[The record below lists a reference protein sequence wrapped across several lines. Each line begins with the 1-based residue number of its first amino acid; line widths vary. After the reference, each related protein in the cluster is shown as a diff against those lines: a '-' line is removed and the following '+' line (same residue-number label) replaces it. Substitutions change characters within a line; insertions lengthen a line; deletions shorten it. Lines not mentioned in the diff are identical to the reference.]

1 LNIGFVTT
9 ESPYSASP
17 RGGIAAYL
25 RAIIPA
31 WLDAGHRVT
40 LFAGADKERSFRAE
54 NDRLSVHHFRLPSKH
69 WYASRVPFVRKALTL
84 PLRQMEWSYA
94 FYKQVA
100 AVATQEKFDLLEST
114 ETGALFLNRIAPV
127 VIRLHGSEF
136 VFRKYSGSPLDI
148 SVRLN
153 DWLERHAC
161 ERASAITSPS
171 HYQAREIAQHRGW
184 PGDRFQVIPNPIS
197 ETMLQASSQSRSLRA
212 SKAEPILLYVGR
224 LAPVK
229 GIEPLLKAA
238 AEVHA
243 QIPEATFVL
252 VGPWQM
258 PSPPEEY
265 GLQLDCKSANGVLW
279 VGAKAPGEVVEYY
292 RAANLFVMPSY
303 SESFGIGVLEAMA
316 FGLPVIATRAGAL
329 PEVVRDGE
337 MGCLVPPGDPKALAV
352 AVTKLLND
360 VPAHQRMGKL
370 GHDRVIEN
378 FTAERVFKSTFQVY
392 TGLQDADEV
401 EMKRIATNA
410 KPSAYRAG
418 A

>member
-9 ESPYSASP
+9 ESPYSTSP

-31 WLDAGHRVT
+31 WLNAGHRVT
-40 LFAGADKERSFRAE
+40 LFAGADEERSFRAE
-54 NDRLSVHHFRLPSKH
+54 NDRLPVYHFRLPSKH
-69 WYASRVPFVRKALTL
+69 WYASRVPFVRRALTL

-100 AVATQEKFDLLEST
+100 AVAAHEKFDLLEST

-136 VFRKYSGSPLDI
+136 VFRKYSRSPLDI

-161 ERASAITSPS
+161 EKAIAITSPS
-171 HYQAREIAQHRGW
+171 VYQAKEIAQHRGW

-197 ETMLQASSQSRSLRA
+197 EEMLQASSQSRSLTY
-212 SKAEPILLYVGR
+212 SKAEPTLLCVGR

-229 GIEPLLKAA
+229 GIEPLLEAA
-238 AEVHA
+238 AEVHE

-258 PSPPEEY
+258 PSPPEQY
-265 GLQLDCKSANGVLW
+265 GLQLNRKSANGVLW
-279 VGAKAPGEVVEYY
+279 VGAKTPGELVEYY
-292 RAANLFVMPSY
+292 RAAALFVMPSY
-303 SESFGIGVLEAMA
+303 SESFGIGVLEALA

-337 MGCLVPPGDPKALAV
+337 TGCLVPPGDPKALAV
-352 AVTKLLND
+352 AIIKLLND
-360 VPAHQRMGKL
+360 VQAPERMGKL

-378 FTAERVFKSTFQVY
+378 FTAERVFRSTFQFY
-392 TGLQDADEV
+392 TGLLDADEV
-401 EMKRIATNA
+401 ETKRIARNA
-410 KPSAYRAG
+410 NASAYRAG